1 MMKDNG
7 SYCPL
12 IFNEIY
18 ADSSGEYR
26 LCCHARSTETSKKY
40 KSQTHKPFE
49 YFNSPE
55 MEDKR
60 DKVLS
65 GLKLPECETCY
76 KQEEVNP
83 DGESFRQRKLRQY
96 SKQLPTYVDKVN
108 LKLRINGT
116 YCNLSCYMCIP
127 YNSSTRRNEMNKI
140 YPEGWDFFS
149 SSKFESVKHK
159 EYDMIVNDIIE
170 NIEKVNKI
178 HITGG
183 EPLQL
188 PKHWEL
194 IERIPPE
201 HAKNIELVYDTNLT
215 ELRYKNHSVFEVED
229 KFKSV
234 IWGVSCD
241 HYQDKL
247 SWIRYPIQVNQFEK
261 NLREMIDNGFR
272 IDLNCTISIL
282 NIHDLYDIYKYYRD
296 NFGLHMNF
304 SSIVNTP
311 DFLSIKNLSEK
322 TKNKLLEYYKMPL
335 FDNRGIDRFQLIKT
349 HLKLGRWSEGETNK
363 LDTAFNYM
371 DKLSKN
377 RNFDWRTL
385 WPDFLK

>member
-1 MMKDNG
+1 
-7 SYCPL
+7 
-12 IFNEIY
+12 
-18 ADSSGEYR
+18 
-26 LCCHARSTETSKKY
+26 
-40 KSQTHKPFE
+40 
-49 YFNSPE
+49 
-55 MEDKR
+55 MENKR
-60 DKVLS
+60 DEVLS
-65 GLKLPECETCY
+65 GTKLPECVTCY

-83 DGESFRQRKLRQY
+83 DGESYRQRKVRQY
-96 SKQLPTYVDKVN
+96 QYDMPTHVDKVN

-127 YNSSTRRNEMNKI
+127 YNSSTRRNEMNLI

-159 EYDMIVNDIIE
+159 EYDMIVQDIID

-194 IERIPPE
+194 IERIPAE

-215 ELRYKNHSVFEVED
+215 ELKYKNHSVFEIED

-282 NIHDLYDIYKYYRD
+282 NIHDLLDMYKYYKS
-296 NFGLHMNF
+296 NFGLEMNF
-304 SSIVNTP
+304 NSIVSTP
-311 DFLSIKNLSEK
+311 DFLSIKHLPK
-322 TKNKLLEYYKMPL
+322 KIKDGLLKYYKISIR
-335 FDNRGIDRFQLIKT
+335 DKRGIDRFQLVKT
-349 HLKLGRWSEGETNK
+349 HLKQDGDETQ
-363 LDTAFNYM
+363 LDKAY
-371 DKLSKN
+371 DYVEKLSAN
-377 RNFDWRTL
+377 RNFDWKKL

>member
-1 MMKDNG
+1 
-7 SYCPL
+7 
-12 IFNEIY
+12 
-18 ADSSGEYR
+18 
-26 LCCHARSTETSKKY
+26 
-40 KSQTHKPFE
+40 
-49 YFNSPE
+49 
-55 MEDKR
+55 
-60 DKVLS
+60 
-65 GLKLPECETCY
+65 
-76 KQEEVNP
+76 
-83 DGESFRQRKLRQY
+83 
-96 SKQLPTYVDKVN
+96 
-108 LKLRINGT
+108 
-116 YCNLSCYMCIP
+116 
-127 YNSSTRRNEMNKI
+127 MNKI

-159 EYDMIVNDIIE
+159 EYDMIVNDIID

-215 ELRYKNHSVFEVED
+215 ELRYKNHSVFEIEN

-247 SWIRYPIQVNQFEK
+247 SWIRYPIQVDQFEK
-261 NLREMIDNGFR
+261 NLKEMLDNGFR

-282 NIHDLYDIYKYYRD
+282 NIFDLYDIYKYYRD

-304 SSIVNTP
+304 NSIVNTP
-311 DFLSIKNLSEK
+311 RFLSIKNLPTK
-322 TKNKLLEYYKMPL
+322 TKDELLKYYKMPL
-335 FDNRGIDRFQLIKT
+335 FDNRGIDRFQLIRT
-349 HLKLGRWSEGETNK
+349 QLKLDGDEDLLK
-363 LDTAFNYM
+363 QAYDYM

>member
-26 LCCHARSTETSKKY
+26 LCCHARSTETSRKY

-65 GLKLPECETCY
+65 GTKLPECITCY

-83 DGESFRQRKLRQY
+83 DGESYRQRKLRQY
-96 SKQLPTYVDKVN
+96 SYELPTHVDKVN
-108 LKLRINGT
+108 LKLRINGS

-149 SSKFESVKHK
+149 TSKFVSVKHK
-159 EYDMIVNDIIE
+159 EYEMIVEDILN
-170 NIEKVNKI
+170 NIEKVNTI

-188 PKHWEL
+188 PNHWKL
-194 IERIPPE
+194 IDRIPKE
-201 HAKNIELVYDTNLT
+201 HAKNIKLVYDTNLT
-215 ELRYKNHSVFEVED
+215 ELRYKNHSVYDIED

-234 IWGVSCD
+234 YWGVSCD
-241 HYQDKL
+241 HFQDKL
-247 SWIRYPIQVNQFEK
+247 SWIRYPIDVKQFEK
-261 NLREMIDNGFR
+261 NLKEMLDSGFNAN
-272 IDLNCTISIL
+272 ISCTISLL
-282 NIHDLYDIYKYYRD
+282 NVFDLININNYYK
-296 NFGLHMNF
+296 NKFGANVHFN
-304 SSIVNTP
+304 SIVTTP
-311 DFLSIKNLSEK
+311 NFLSIRHLPLDVKQ
-322 TKNKLLEYYKMPL
+322 KLLRQLDVPVY
-335 FDNRGIDRFQLIKT
+335 DRRGVSKFQLVKT
-349 HLKLGRWSEGETNK
+349 QLKLEG
-363 LDTAFNYM
+363 DTSNLQKAYDYM

-377 RNFDWRTL
+377 RNFDWRKL

>member
-26 LCCHARSTETSKKY
+26 LCCHARSTETSRKY

-65 GLKLPECETCY
+65 GTKLPECITCY

-83 DGESFRQRKLRQY
+83 DGESYRQRKLRQY
-96 SKQLPTYVDKVN
+96 SYELPTHVDKVN
-108 LKLRINGT
+108 LKLRINGS

-149 SSKFESVKHK
+149 TSKFVSVKHK
-159 EYDMIVNDIIE
+159 EYEMIVEDILN
-170 NIEKVNKI
+170 NIGKVDTI

-188 PKHWEL
+188 PNHWKL
-194 IERIPPE
+194 IDRIPKE
-201 HAKNIELVYDTNLT
+201 HAKNIKLVYDTNLT
-215 ELRYKNHSVFEVED
+215 ELRYKNHSVYDIED

-234 IWGVSCD
+234 YWGVSCD
-241 HYQDKL
+241 HFQDKL
-247 SWIRYPIQVNQFEK
+247 SWIRYPIDVKQFEK
-261 NLREMIDNGFR
+261 NLKEMLDSGFNAN
-272 IDLNCTISIL
+272 ISCTISLL
-282 NIHDLYDIYKYYRD
+282 NVFDLIDINNYYKNKFGANV
-296 NFGLHMNF
+296 NFN
-304 SSIVNTP
+304 SIVTTP
-311 DFLSIKNLSEK
+311 NFLSIRHLPIDVKQ
-322 TKNKLLEYYKMPL
+322 KLLKQLDVPVY
-335 FDNRGIDRFQLIKT
+335 DRRGVSKFQLVKT
-349 HLKLGRWSEGETNK
+349 QLKLEGDTTK
-363 LDTAFNYM
+363 LEKAYNYM

-377 RNFDWRTL
+377 RNFDWRKL

>member
-26 LCCHARSTETSKKY
+26 LCCHARSTETSKKN

-65 GLKLPECETCY
+65 GAKLPDCVTCY

-83 DGESFRQRKLRQY
+83 DGESYRQRKLRQY
-96 SKQLPTYVDKVN
+96 SNQLPTYVDKVN

-159 EYDMIVNDIIE
+159 EYDMIVNDIID

-215 ELRYKNHSVFEVED
+215 ELRYKNHSVFEIED

-247 SWIRYPIQVNQFEK
+247 SWIRYPIQVKQFEK
-261 NLREMIDNGFR
+261 NLKEMLDNGFR

-282 NIHDLYDIYKYYRD
+282 NIFDLWNIYKYYRD

-304 SSIVNTP
+304 NSIVNTP
-311 DFLSIKNLSEK
+311 NFLSIKNLPRK

-335 FDNRGIDRFQLIKT
+335 YDRRGIDRFQLIRT
-349 HLKLGRWSEGETNK
+349 HLKLDGDETLLNQ
-363 LDTAFNYM
+363 AFDYIER
-371 DKLSKN
+371 LSAN
-377 RNFDWRTL
+377 RNFDWKKL

>member
-1 MMKDNG
+1 MMKDNE

-18 ADSSGEYR
+18 ADNSGEYR
-26 LCCHARSTETSKKY
+26 LCCHAKSTKTSQKY

-55 MEDKR
+55 MEDNR
-60 DKVLS
+60 NKVLS
-65 GLKLPECETCY
+65 GEKLPECSTCY
-76 KQEEVNP
+76 KQEEN
-83 DGESFRQRKLRQY
+83 DGESYRKKKIRHYQT
-96 SKQLPTYVDKVN
+96 KLPTYVDKVT
-108 LKLRINGT
+108 LKLRINGS

-140 YPEGWDFFS
+140 YPEGWEFFS

-159 EYDMIVNDIIE
+159 EYDMIVNDIID
-170 NIEKVNKI
+170 NIEKVDKI

-194 IERIPPE
+194 IDRIPE
-201 HAKNIELVYDTNLT
+201 EQAKNIDLVYDTNLT
-215 ELRYKNHSVFEVED
+215 ELRYKNHSVYDVQN
-229 KFKSV
+229 KFRKV
-234 IWGVSCD
+234 VWGVSCD
-241 HYQDKL
+241 HINDRL
-247 SWIRYPIQVNQFEK
+247 SWIRYPIDVTQFEN
-261 NLREMIDNGFR
+261 NLREIKDAGFKLM
-272 IDLNCTISIL
+272 LNCTVSLL
-282 NIHDLYDIYKYYRD
+282 NIHDLLEIHKYYKTKFGVVV
-296 NFGLHMNF
+296 NFN
-304 SSIVNTP
+304 SIVTTP
-311 DFLSIKNLSEK
+311 NFLSIQHLPQDVKDELIEKYTLPNFVDKWHVNKMNLVLTQLKLDGDTKNLK
-322 TKNKLLEYYKMPL
+322 QAY
-335 FDNRGIDRFQLIKT
+335 D
-349 HLKLGRWSEGETNK
+349 
-363 LDTAFNYM
+363 YM

>member
-65 GLKLPECETCY
+65 GAKLPECVTCY

-83 DGESFRQRKLRQY
+83 DGESYRQRKLRQY
-96 SKQLPTYVDKVN
+96 SNQLPTYVDKVN

-159 EYDMIVNDIIE
+159 EYDMIVNDIID

-215 ELRYKNHSVFEVED
+215 ELRYKNHSVFEIED

-247 SWIRYPIQVNQFEK
+247 SWIRYPIQVKQFEK
-261 NLREMIDNGFR
+261 NLKEMLDNGFR

-282 NIHDLYDIYKYYRD
+282 NIFDLWNIYKYYRD

-304 SSIVNTP
+304 NSIVNTP
-311 DFLSIKNLSEK
+311 NFLSIKNLPRK

-335 FDNRGIDRFQLIKT
+335 YDRRGIDRFQLIRT
-349 HLKLGRWSEGETNK
+349 HLKLDGDETLLNQ
-363 LDTAFNYM
+363 AFDYIER
-371 DKLSKN
+371 LSAN
-377 RNFDWRTL
+377 RNFDWKKL

>member
-65 GLKLPECETCY
+65 GTKLPECVTCY

-83 DGESFRQRKLRQY
+83 DGESYRQRKLRQY
-96 SKQLPTYVDKVN
+96 SYELPTHVDKVN
-108 LKLRINGT
+108 LKLRINGS

-127 YNSSTRRNEMNKI
+127 YNSSTRRNEMNEI

-149 SSKFESVKHK
+149 TSKFVSVKHK
-159 EYDMIVNDIIE
+159 EYEMIVEDILN
-170 NIEKVNKI
+170 NIEKVNTI

-188 PKHWEL
+188 PNHWKL
-194 IERIPPE
+194 IDKIPKE
-201 HAKNIELVYDTNLT
+201 HAKNIKLVYDTNLT
-215 ELRYKNHSVFEVED
+215 ELRYKNHSVYDIED

-234 IWGVSCD
+234 YWGVSCD
-241 HYQDKL
+241 HFEDKL
-247 SWIRYPIQVNQFEK
+247 SWIRYPIDVKQFEK
-261 NLREMIDNGFR
+261 NLKEMLDSGFNAN
-272 IDLNCTISIL
+272 ISCTISLL
-282 NIHDLYDIYKYYRD
+282 NVFDLIDINNYYK
-296 NFGLHMNF
+296 NKFGANVHFN
-304 SSIVNTP
+304 SIVTTP
-311 DFLSIKNLSEK
+311 NFLSIRHLPVDVKQ
-322 TKNKLLEYYKMPL
+322 KLLNQLDVPVY
-335 FDNRGIDRFQLIKT
+335 DIRGVSKFQLVKT
-349 HLKLGRWSEGETNK
+349 QLKLDGDTTNLQK
-363 LDTAFNYM
+363 AYDYM

-377 RNFDWRTL
+377 RNFDWRKL

>member
-26 LCCHARSTETSKKY
+26 LCCHAKSTETSKKY

-65 GLKLPECETCY
+65 GIKLPECVTCY
-76 KQEEVNP
+76 KQEKVNP
-83 DGESFRQRKLRQY
+83 DGESYRQRKLRQY
-96 SKQLPTYVDKVN
+96 SHKLPTHVDKVN

-140 YPEGWDFFS
+140 YPDGWDFFS
-149 SSKFESVKHK
+149 TSKFESVKHK
-159 EYDMIVNDIIE
+159 EYDMIVNDIID

-194 IERIPPE
+194 IDRIPPE

-215 ELRYKNHSVFEVED
+215 ELKYKNHSVYDIED
-229 KFKSV
+229 KFKS
-234 IWGVSCD
+234 IYWGVSCD
-241 HYQDKL
+241 HFEDKL
-247 SWIRYPIQVNQFEK
+247 SWIRYPIDVKQFEK
-261 NLREMIDNGFR
+261 NLKEMLDSGFNAN
-272 IDLNCTISIL
+272 ISCTISLL
-282 NIHDLYDIYKYYRD
+282 NVFDLIEINNYYK
-296 NFGLHMNF
+296 NKFGANVHFN
-304 SSIVNTP
+304 SIVTTP
-311 DFLSIKNLSEK
+311 NFLSIRHLPIDVKQ
-322 TKNKLLEYYKMPL
+322 KLLNQLDVPVY
-335 FDNRGIDRFQLIKT
+335 DIRGISKFQLVKT
-349 HLKLGRWSEGETNK
+349 QLKLEG
-363 LDTAFNYM
+363 DTSNLQKAYDYM

-377 RNFDWRTL
+377 RNFDWRKL

>member
-55 MEDKR
+55 MENKR
-60 DKVLS
+60 DEVLS
-65 GLKLPECETCY
+65 GTKLPECVTCY

-83 DGESFRQRKLRQY
+83 DGESYRQRKVRQY
-96 SKQLPTYVDKVN
+96 QYDMPTHVDKVN

-127 YNSSTRRNEMNKI
+127 YNSSTRRNEMNLI

-159 EYDMIVNDIIE
+159 EYDMIVQDIID

-194 IERIPPE
+194 IERIPAE

-215 ELRYKNHSVFEVED
+215 ELKYKNHSVFEIED

-282 NIHDLYDIYKYYRD
+282 NIHDLLDMYKYYKS
-296 NFGLHMNF
+296 NFGLEMNF
-304 SSIVNTP
+304 NSIVSTP
-311 DFLSIKNLSEK
+311 DFLSIKHLPK
-322 TKNKLLEYYKMPL
+322 KIKDGLLKYYKISIR
-335 FDNRGIDRFQLIKT
+335 DKRGIDRFQLVKT
-349 HLKLGRWSEGETNK
+349 HLKQDGDETQ
-363 LDTAFNYM
+363 LDKAY
-371 DKLSKN
+371 DYVEKLSAN
-377 RNFDWRTL
+377 RNFDWKKL

>member
-1 MMKDNG
+1 MKDNG

-55 MEDKR
+55 MENKR
-60 DKVLS
+60 DEVLS
-65 GLKLPECETCY
+65 GTKLPECVTCY

-83 DGESFRQRKLRQY
+83 DGESYRQRKVRQY
-96 SKQLPTYVDKVN
+96 QYDMPTHVDKVN

-127 YNSSTRRNEMNKI
+127 YNSSTRRNEMNLI

-159 EYDMIVNDIIE
+159 EYDMIVQDIID

-194 IERIPPE
+194 IERIPAE

-215 ELRYKNHSVFEVED
+215 ELKYKNHSVFEIED

-282 NIHDLYDIYKYYRD
+282 NIHDLLDMYKYYKS
-296 NFGLHMNF
+296 NFGLEMNF
-304 SSIVNTP
+304 NSIVSTP
-311 DFLSIKNLSEK
+311 DFLSIKHLPK
-322 TKNKLLEYYKMPL
+322 KIKDGLLKYYKISIR
-335 FDNRGIDRFQLIKT
+335 DKRGIDRFQLVKT
-349 HLKLGRWSEGETNK
+349 HLKQDGDETQ
-363 LDTAFNYM
+363 LDKAY
-371 DKLSKN
+371 DYVEKLSAN
-377 RNFDWRTL
+377 RNFDWKKL

>member
-26 LCCHARSTETSKKY
+26 LCCHAQSTPVSKKY

-65 GLKLPECETCY
+65 GIKLPECVTCY

-83 DGESFRQRKLRQY
+83 DGESYRQRKLRQY
-96 SKQLPTYVDKVN
+96 SHKLPTHVDKVN
-108 LKLRINGT
+108 LKLRINGS

-140 YPEGWDFFS
+140 YPDGWDFFS
-149 SSKFESVKHK
+149 TSKFESVKHK
-159 EYDMIVNDIIE
+159 EYDMIVNDIID

-194 IERIPPE
+194 IDRIPPE
-201 HAKNIELVYDTNLT
+201 HAKNIELVYYTNLT
-215 ELRYKNHSVFEVED
+215 ELKYKNHSVYDIED

-234 IWGVSCD
+234 YWGVSCD
-241 HYQDKL
+241 HFEDKL
-247 SWIRYPIQVNQFEK
+247 SWIRYPIDVKQFEK
-261 NLREMIDNGFR
+261 NLKEMLDSGFNAN
-272 IDLNCTISIL
+272 ISCTISLL
-282 NIHDLYDIYKYYRD
+282 NVFDLIEINNYYK
-296 NFGLHMNF
+296 NKFGANVHFN
-304 SSIVNTP
+304 SIVTTP
-311 DFLSIKNLSEK
+311 NFLSIRHLPVDVKQ
-322 TKNKLLEYYKMPL
+322 KLLNQLDVPVY
-335 FDNRGIDRFQLIKT
+335 DIRGISKFQLVKT
-349 HLKLGRWSEGETNK
+349 QLKLEG
-363 LDTAFNYM
+363 DTSNLQKAYDYM

>member
-1 MMKDNG
+1 MKDNG

-40 KSQTHKPFE
+40 KSQTHNPFE

-55 MEDKR
+55 MENKR
-60 DKVLS
+60 DEVLS
-65 GLKLPECETCY
+65 GTKLPECVTCY

-83 DGESFRQRKLRQY
+83 DGESYRQRKVRQY
-96 SKQLPTYVDKVN
+96 QYDMPTHVDKVN

-127 YNSSTRRNEMNKI
+127 YNSSTRRNEMNLI

-159 EYDMIVNDIIE
+159 EYDMIVQDIID

-194 IERIPPE
+194 IERIPAE

-215 ELRYKNHSVFEVED
+215 ELKYKNHSVFEIED

-282 NIHDLYDIYKYYRD
+282 NIHDLLDMYKYYKS
-296 NFGLHMNF
+296 NFGLEMNF
-304 SSIVNTP
+304 NSIVSTP
-311 DFLSIKNLSEK
+311 DFLSIKNLPIK
-322 TKNKLLEYYKMPL
+322 IKDKLLEYYKIPIK
-335 FDNRGIDRFQLIKT
+335 DKRGVDRFQLVKT
-349 HLKLGRWSEGETNK
+349 HLKQDGDETQ
-363 LDTAFNYM
+363 LDKAY
-371 DKLSKN
+371 DYVEKLSAN
-377 RNFDWRTL
+377 RNFDWKKL

>member
-65 GLKLPECETCY
+65 GTKLPECVTCY

-83 DGESFRQRKLRQY
+83 DGESYRQRKLRQY
-96 SKQLPTYVDKVN
+96 SYELPTHVDKVN
-108 LKLRINGT
+108 LKLRINGS

-127 YNSSTRRNEMNKI
+127 YNSSTRRNEMNEI

-149 SSKFESVKHK
+149 TSKFVSVKHK
-159 EYDMIVNDIIE
+159 EYEMIVEDILN
-170 NIEKVNKI
+170 NIEKVNTI

-188 PKHWEL
+188 PNHWKL
-194 IERIPPE
+194 IDKIPKE
-201 HAKNIELVYDTNLT
+201 HAKNIKLVYDTNLT
-215 ELRYKNHSVFEVED
+215 ELRYKNHSVYDIED

-234 IWGVSCD
+234 YWGVSCD
-241 HYQDKL
+241 HFENKL
-247 SWIRYPIQVNQFEK
+247 SWIRYPIDVKQFEK
-261 NLREMIDNGFR
+261 NLKEMLDSGFNAN
-272 IDLNCTISIL
+272 ISCTISLL
-282 NIHDLYDIYKYYRD
+282 NVFDLIDINNYYK
-296 NFGLHMNF
+296 NKFGANVHFN
-304 SSIVNTP
+304 SIVTTP
-311 DFLSIKNLSEK
+311 NFLSIRHLPVDVKQ
-322 TKNKLLEYYKMPL
+322 KLLNQLDVPVY
-335 FDNRGIDRFQLIKT
+335 DIRGVSKFQLVKT
-349 HLKLGRWSEGETNK
+349 QLKLDGDTTNLQK
-363 LDTAFNYM
+363 AYDYM

-377 RNFDWRTL
+377 RNFDWRKL

>member
-12 IFNEIY
+12 VFNEIY

-26 LCCHARSTETSKKY
+26 LCCHAKSTETSKKY

-55 MEDKR
+55 MEEKR
-60 DKVLS
+60 DKILS
-65 GLKLPECETCY
+65 GAKLPECATCY

-83 DGESFRQRKLRQY
+83 MGESFRQRKLRQY
-96 SKQLPTYVDKVN
+96 SKDLPTYIDKVN
-108 LKLRINGT
+108 LKLRINGS

-127 YNSSTRRNEMNKI
+127 YNSSTRRNEMNKL
-140 YPEGWDFFS
+140 YPKGWDFFS
-149 SSKFESVKHK
+149 SSKFEQVKHK
-159 EYDMIVNDIIE
+159 EYELIVEDILD
-170 NIEKVNKI
+170 NIEKVNII

-188 PKHWEL
+188 PNHWKL
-194 IERIPPE
+194 IDRIPEE
-201 HAKNIELVYDTNLT
+201 HAKNIKLVYDTNLT
-215 ELRYKNHSVFEVED
+215 ELKYKNHSVYDIED

-234 IWGVSCD
+234 YWGVSCD
-241 HYQDKL
+241 HFEKKL
-247 SWIRYPIQVNQFEK
+247 SWIRYPIDVEQFEK
-261 NLREMIDNGFR
+261 NLKEMLDSGFNAN
-272 IDLNCTISIL
+272 ISCTISIL
-282 NIHDLYDIYKYYRD
+282 NVFDLIDINNYYRHKFGANV
-296 NFGLHMNF
+296 NFN
-304 SSIVNTP
+304 SIVTTP
-311 DFLSIKNLSEK
+311 DFLSIKHLPVDVK
-322 TKNKLLEYYKMPL
+322 QKLLKQLDVPL
-335 FDNRGIDRFQLIKT
+335 YDKRGLSKFQLVKT
-349 HLKLGRWSEGETNK
+349 ELVLEGDTTKLQ
-363 LDTAFNYM
+363 TAYDYM

>member
-26 LCCHARSTETSKKY
+26 LCCHAKSTELSRKY

-55 MEDKR
+55 MEDLR

-65 GLKLPECETCY
+65 GTKLPECVTCY
-76 KQEEVNP
+76 KQEEINP

-96 SKQLPTYVDKVN
+96 KQQSPTFVDKVN
-108 LKLRINGT
+108 LKLRINGS

-159 EYDMIVNDIIE
+159 EYDMIVQDIID

-194 IERIPPE
+194 IERIPAE
-201 HAKNIELVYDTNLT
+201 HAKNIDLVYDTNLT
-215 ELRYKNHSVFEVED
+215 ELRYKNHSVYDVEE
-229 KFKSV
+229 KFRSV
-234 IWGVSCD
+234 YWGVSCD
-241 HYQDKL
+241 HYEDKL
-247 SWIRYPIQVNQFEK
+247 SWIRYPIDVEKFENNLKEMLDAGFNVNLQV
-261 NLREMIDNGFR
+261 
-272 IDLNCTISIL
+272 TISLL
-282 NIHDLYDIYKYYRD
+282 NVHDLIEINRYYGQKFNVVV
-296 NFGLHMNF
+296 NFN
-304 SSIVNTP
+304 SIVDTP
-311 DFLSIKNLSEK
+311 NFLSIKNLPKDVKS
-322 TKNKLLEYYKMPL
+322 KLLQKYSIPYYDK
-335 FDNRGIDRFQLIKT
+335 RGIEKFQLVKT
-349 HLKLGRWSEGETNK
+349 QLKKEGNPVNLKLAY
-363 LDTAFNYM
+363 DYM
-371 DKLSKN
+371 NKLSKN
-377 RNFDWRTL
+377 RNFDWKKL

>member
-26 LCCHARSTETSKKY
+26 LCCHAKSTDLSRKY

-55 MEDKR
+55 MEDLR

-65 GLKLPECETCY
+65 GTKLPECVTCY
-76 KQEEVNP
+76 KQEEINP

-96 SKQLPTYVDKVN
+96 KHQSPTYVDKVN
-108 LKLRINGT
+108 LKLRINGS

-149 SSKFESVKHK
+149 KSKFESVKHK
-159 EYDMIVNDIIE
+159 EYDMIVQDIID

-194 IERIPPE
+194 IERIPVE
-201 HAKNIELVYDTNLT
+201 HAKNIDLVYDTNLT
-215 ELRYKNHSVFEVED
+215 ELKYKNHSVYDIVD
-229 KFKSV
+229 KFRSV
-234 IWGVSCD
+234 YWGVSCD
-241 HYQDKL
+241 HYQEKL
-247 SWIRYPIQVNQFEK
+247 SWIRYPIDVEKFEK
-261 NLREMIDNGFR
+261 NLKEMLDAGFNVN
-272 IDLNCTISIL
+272 LQVTISLL
-282 NIHDLYDIYKYYRD
+282 NVHDLIEINRYYGEKFNVVV
-296 NFGLHMNF
+296 NFN
-304 SSIVNTP
+304 SIVDTP
-311 DFLSIKNLSEK
+311 NFLSIKNLPKDVKS
-322 TKNKLLEYYKMPL
+322 KLLQKYNIPYYDK
-335 FDNRGIDRFQLIKT
+335 RGIEKFQLVKT
-349 HLKLGRWSEGETNK
+349 QLKKQGNSENLKLAY
-363 LDTAFNYM
+363 DYM

-377 RNFDWRTL
+377 RNFDWKKL

>member
-1 MMKDNG
+1 M
-7 SYCPL
+7 P
-12 IFNEIY
+12 
-18 ADSSGEYR
+18 
-26 LCCHARSTETSKKY
+26 
-40 KSQTHKPFE
+40 TH
-49 YFNSPE
+49 
-55 MEDKR
+55 
-60 DKVLS
+60 
-65 GLKLPECETCY
+65 
-76 KQEEVNP
+76 
-83 DGESFRQRKLRQY
+83 
-96 SKQLPTYVDKVN
+96 VDKVN

-159 EYDMIVNDIIE
+159 EYDMIVNDIID

-215 ELRYKNHSVFEVED
+215 ELRYKNHSVFEIEN

-247 SWIRYPIQVNQFEK
+247 SWIRYPIQVDQFEK
-261 NLREMIDNGFR
+261 NLKEMLDNGFR

-282 NIHDLYDIYKYYRD
+282 NIFDLYDIYKYYRD

-304 SSIVNTP
+304 NSIVNTP
-311 DFLSIKNLSEK
+311 RFLSIKNLPTK
-322 TKNKLLEYYKMPL
+322 TKDELLKYYKMPL
-335 FDNRGIDRFQLIKT
+335 FDNRGIDRFQLIRT
-349 HLKLGRWSEGETNK
+349 QLKLDGDEDLLK
-363 LDTAFNYM
+363 QAYDYM

>member
-55 MEDKR
+55 MENKR
-60 DKVLS
+60 DEVLS
-65 GLKLPECETCY
+65 GTKLPECVTCY

-83 DGESFRQRKLRQY
+83 DSESYRQRKVRQY
-96 SKQLPTYVDKVN
+96 QYDMPTHVDKVN

-127 YNSSTRRNEMNKI
+127 YNSSTRRNEMNLI

-159 EYDMIVNDIIE
+159 EYDMIVQDIID

-194 IERIPPE
+194 IERIPAE

-215 ELRYKNHSVFEVED
+215 ELKYKNHSVFEIED

-282 NIHDLYDIYKYYRD
+282 NIHDLLDMYKYYKS
-296 NFGLHMNF
+296 NFGLEMNF
-304 SSIVNTP
+304 NSIVSTP
-311 DFLSIKNLSEK
+311 DFLSIKHLPRK
-322 TKNKLLEYYKMPL
+322 IKDGLLKYYKIPIR
-335 FDNRGIDRFQLIKT
+335 DKRGIDRFQLIKT
-349 HLKLGRWSEGETNK
+349 HLKQDGDETQ
-363 LDTAFNYM
+363 LDKAY
-371 DKLSKN
+371 DYVEKLSAN
-377 RNFDWRTL
+377 RNFDWKKL

>member
-65 GLKLPECETCY
+65 GAKLPECVTCY

-83 DGESFRQRKLRQY
+83 DGESYRQRKLRQY
-96 SKQLPTYVDKVN
+96 RTDMPTHVDKVN

-159 EYDMIVNDIIE
+159 EYDMIVNDIID

-215 ELRYKNHSVFEVED
+215 ELRYKNHSVFEIED

-247 SWIRYPIQVNQFEK
+247 SWIRYPIQVKQFEK
-261 NLREMIDNGFR
+261 NLKEMLDNGFR

-282 NIHDLYDIYKYYRD
+282 NIFDLWNIYKYYRD

-304 SSIVNTP
+304 NSIVNTP
-311 DFLSIKNLSEK
+311 NFLSIKNLPRK

-335 FDNRGIDRFQLIKT
+335 YDRRGIDRFQLIRT
-349 HLKLGRWSEGETNK
+349 HLKLDGDETLLNQ
-363 LDTAFNYM
+363 AFDYIER
-371 DKLSKN
+371 LSTN
-377 RNFDWRTL
+377 RNFDWKKL

>member
-55 MEDKR
+55 MENKR
-60 DKVLS
+60 DEVLS
-65 GLKLPECETCY
+65 GTKLPECVTCY

-83 DGESFRQRKLRQY
+83 DGESYRQRKVRQY
-96 SKQLPTYVDKVN
+96 QYDMPTHVDKVN

-127 YNSSTRRNEMNKI
+127 YNSSTRRNEMNLI

-159 EYDMIVNDIIE
+159 EYDMIVQDIID

-194 IERIPPE
+194 IERIPAE

-215 ELRYKNHSVFEVED
+215 ELKYKNHSVFEIED

-282 NIHDLYDIYKYYRD
+282 NIHDLLDMYKYYKS
-296 NFGLHMNF
+296 NFGLEMNF
-304 SSIVNTP
+304 NSIVSTP
-311 DFLSIKNLSEK
+311 DFLSIKNLPIK
-322 TKNKLLEYYKMPL
+322 IKDKLLEYYKIPIK
-335 FDNRGIDRFQLIKT
+335 DKRGVDRFQLVKT
-349 HLKLGRWSEGETNK
+349 HLKQDGDETQ
-363 LDTAFNYM
+363 LDKAY
-371 DKLSKN
+371 DYVEKLSAN
-377 RNFDWRTL
+377 RNFDWKKL

>member
-55 MEDKR
+55 MENKR
-60 DKVLS
+60 DEVLS
-65 GLKLPECETCY
+65 GTKLPECVTCY

-83 DGESFRQRKLRQY
+83 EGESYRQRKVRQY
-96 SKQLPTYVDKVN
+96 QYDMPTHVDKVN

-127 YNSSTRRNEMNKI
+127 YNSSTRRNEMDLI

-159 EYDMIVNDIIE
+159 EYDMIVQDIID

-194 IERIPPE
+194 IERIPAE

-215 ELRYKNHSVFEVED
+215 ELKYKNHSVFEIED

-282 NIHDLYDIYKYYRD
+282 NIHDLLDMYKYYKS
-296 NFGLHMNF
+296 NFGLEMNF
-304 SSIVNTP
+304 NSIVSTP
-311 DFLSIKNLSEK
+311 DFLSIKHLPK
-322 TKNKLLEYYKMPL
+322 KIKDVLLKYYKIPIR
-335 FDNRGIDRFQLIKT
+335 DKRGIDRFQLVKT
-349 HLKLGRWSEGETNK
+349 HLKQDGDETQ
-363 LDTAFNYM
+363 LDKAY
-371 DKLSKN
+371 DYVEKLSAN
-377 RNFDWRTL
+377 RNFDWKKL

>member
-55 MEDKR
+55 MENKR
-60 DKVLS
+60 DEVLS
-65 GLKLPECETCY
+65 GTKLPECVTCY

-83 DGESFRQRKLRQY
+83 DGESYRQRKVRQY
-96 SKQLPTYVDKVN
+96 QYDMPTHVDKVN

-127 YNSSTRRNEMNKI
+127 YNSSTRRNEMNLI

-159 EYDMIVNDIIE
+159 EYDMIVQDIID

-194 IERIPPE
+194 IERIPAE

-215 ELRYKNHSVFEVED
+215 ELKYKNHSVFEIED

-282 NIHDLYDIYKYYRD
+282 NIHDLLDMYKYYKS
-296 NFGLHMNF
+296 NFGLEMNF
-304 SSIVNTP
+304 NSIVSTP
-311 DFLSIKNLSEK
+311 DFLSIKHLPK
-322 TKNKLLEYYKMPL
+322 KIKDVLLKYYKIPIR
-335 FDNRGIDRFQLIKT
+335 DKRGIDRFQLVKT
-349 HLKLGRWSEGETNK
+349 HLKQDGDETQ
-363 LDTAFNYM
+363 LDKAY
-371 DKLSKN
+371 DYVEKLSAN
-377 RNFDWRTL
+377 RNFDWKKL